1 MDCPEI
7 SSGIYSPDDQE
18 GCMTPDD
25 IETIRT
31 LRGSNVPWPIVA
43 KTLKATIQECRSA
56 IGLPEYQQAERQ
68 SLPWDQK
75 QRSLFDQ

>member
-1 MDCPEI
+1 
-7 SSGIYSPDDQE
+7 
-18 GCMTPDD
+18 MTPDD

-31 LRGSNVPWPIVA
+31 LRGSNVPWPVVA
-43 KTLKATIQECRSA
+43 KTLKATIQECRAA
-56 IGLPEYQQAERQ
+56 IGLPEYQQAERK

>member
-1 MDCPEI
+1 
-7 SSGIYSPDDQE
+7 
-18 GCMTPDD
+18 MTPDD
-25 IETIRT
+25 IEIIRT
-31 LRGSNVPWPIVA
+31 LRGSNVPWPVVA
-43 KTLKATIQECRSA
+43 KTLKKTIQECRSA

>member
-1 MDCPEI
+1 
-7 SSGIYSPDDQE
+7 
-18 GCMTPDD
+18 MTPED
-25 IETIRT
+25 IATIRHR
-31 LRGSNVPWPIVA
+31 RGFNIPWPVIA
-43 KTLKATIQECRSA
+43 SELGRTIQECRSA

>member
-1 MDCPEI
+1 
-7 SSGIYSPDDQE
+7 
-18 GCMTPDD
+18 MTPEH
-25 IETIRT
+25 IATIRS
-31 LRGSNVPWPIVA
+31 LRAFGIPWKIVSQQ
-43 KTLKATIQECRSA
+43 LDRTIQECRSA